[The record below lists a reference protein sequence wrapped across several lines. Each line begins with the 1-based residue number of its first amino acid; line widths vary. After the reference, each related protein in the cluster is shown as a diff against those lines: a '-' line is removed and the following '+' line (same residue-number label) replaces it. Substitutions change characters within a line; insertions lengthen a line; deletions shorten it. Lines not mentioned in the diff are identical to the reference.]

1 MARFNRDDLDQLGY
15 VGKERLQRLLV
26 SFHVKVDEKE
36 HDVASMLANA
46 LSSIDTL
53 EKKIEFKN
61 LYESAFDRE
70 FIEASNDIEFDKNE
84 YFKEKIFVTHLTR
97 FIIESLNEEANAIY
111 AKKIHLKAI
120 QAEYRDRIKALSAK
134 NHARYIDELISEK
147 ERIEAMYRAQLDQMR
162 KELQEHIRQLD
173 FQIDSLNEEIEV
185 IQKQKLVTVEKYSVI
200 LSKKMD
206 DYLLPDGKKLFG
218 NLSQTQNIQISRE
231 IIVNKH
237 EASWERRKLLEQK
250 KQNNLRI
257 DEIRTEELQLRKAF
271 AHSSSQSLASPQ
283 SGRVPSERTFTAG
296 YNSQLN
302 TNQAPQIKD
311 LHDER
316 RLLEKNNGL
325 IDKEIV
331 RIDQQEQINFDN
343 ILKKQG
349 VIIKDTNILQQV
361 FQDFSGDPIVNQADQ
376 ELTVSDSLLEI
387 KKEQVKDVTMI
398 KKEKMLNVEKL
409 EKAFTLDS
417 DEAFL
422 NMDLDDI
429 LGDLSEEVDGTKKE
443 RTSLS
448 LG

>member
-1 MARFNRDDLDQLGY
+1 
-15 VGKERLQRLLV
+15 
-26 SFHVKVDEKE
+26 
-36 HDVASMLANA
+36 
-46 LSSIDTL
+46 
-53 EKKIEFKN
+53 
-61 LYESAFDRE
+61 
-70 FIEASNDIEFDKNE
+70 
-84 YFKEKIFVTHLTR
+84 
-97 FIIESLNEEANAIY
+97 
-111 AKKIHLKAI
+111 
-120 QAEYRDRIKALSAK
+120 
-134 NHARYIDELISEK
+134 
-147 ERIEAMYRAQLDQMR
+147 
-162 KELQEHIRQLD
+162 
-173 FQIDSLNEEIEV
+173 
-185 IQKQKLVTVEKYSVI
+185 
-200 LSKKMD
+200 
-206 DYLLPDGKKLFG
+206 
-218 NLSQTQNIQISRE
+218 
-231 IIVNKH
+231 
-237 EASWERRKLLEQK
+237 
-250 KQNNLRI
+250 
-257 DEIRTEELQLRKAF
+257 
-271 AHSSSQSLASPQ
+271 
-283 SGRVPSERTFTAG
+283 
-296 YNSQLN
+296 
-302 TNQAPQIKD
+302 